1 MVEPVDEGKD
11 VGEPKA
17 DAEGKFPETVSWK
30 QYVGIKESL
39 GGKLD
44 KANQKV
50 ISLEEL
56 MAKAPNLEE
65 HGKLKTELAEVK
77 ASLETVNTELTTN
90 KDASLAEKRTALISK
105 GIPEEKAKELSGKE
119 IDAILGV
126 IGEKT
131 VPKPDL
137 GVGSGAVTESST
149 GKQRI
154 SSGFESLHPTK

>member
-1 MVEPVDEGKD
+1 MVDQVDEGKD

-17 DAEGKFPETVSWK
+17 DADGKFPETVSWK

-50 ISLEEL
+50 TSLEEQ

-77 ASLETVNTELTTN
+77 TNLETANTELTTS
-90 KDASLAEKRTALISK
+90 KEASLTEKRTALISK

-131 VPKPDL
+131 VPKPDMGGGQGTL
-137 GVGSGAVTESST
+137 TDTST
-149 GKQRI
+149 GKARI
-154 SSGFESLHPTK
+154 SAGFESLHPTK